1 MFYQSFSN
9 IEYLEKQ
16 RNMEGKM
23 PHYLEFDGMSV
34 EKAIETACNDLRIS
48 KENIKYDIVSY
59 GSSGIF
65 GLVGVKKARIKV
77 AVYDL
82 KIDNVNNEENKI
94 TQDEFQTTLKEE
106 FAVKQKLIKSTD
118 ETIKSKSVEKGI
130 EALTKIINTICD
142 DAVINVS
149 VEEKN
154 IFFDIESETPSVIIG
169 KKGQTLDA
177 IQYLLEKIINK
188 NNDGKLNIKVDV
200 GGYLNKRHEK
210 LIKLAEKIAEK
221 SKANGKPMSL
231 GQMNANERRIIHL
244 YLKNDNEVKTHS
256 VGEGFI
262 KKLVIYPRK
271 KGRAAQPGKKL

>member
-1 MFYQSFSN
+1 
-9 IEYLEKQ
+9 
-16 RNMEGKM
+16 M

-34 EKAIETACNDLRIS
+34 EKAIDTACKDLKIS
-48 KENIKYDIVSY
+48 KDNLKYDIVSY

-77 AVYDL
+77 PVHDL
-82 KIDNVNNEENKI
+82 KTGNIKNEENKA
-94 TQDEFQTTLKEE
+94 TQNELPPASKEDVAIEPRRVKSADEK
-106 FAVKQKLIKSTD
+106 IKY
-118 ETIKSKSVEKGI
+118 KSVETGL
-130 EALTKIINTICD
+130 EVLNKIINTISD

-149 VEEKN
+149 AEEKAV
-154 IFFDIESETPSVIIG
+154 FFDVESETPSVIIG

-177 IQYLLEKIINK
+177 IQHLIEKIVNK
-188 NNDGKLNIKVDV
+188 NNDEKLNIKVDV

-210 LIKLAEKIAEK
+210 LKKRAEEIAEK

-231 GQMNANERRIIHL
+231 GQMNANDRRIIHL
-244 YLKNDNEVKTHS
+244 YLKHDNDVKTHS

-271 KGRAAQPGKKL
+271 KGRAGQPEKKL